1 MQESDTDL
9 EGDSRI
15 WYHQLALFFP
25 CLFDELHIR
34 FEARHVADAYHWHI
48 ELLKPCRKAER
59 GVVAVS
65 AYVLGFIAIAECF

>member
-15 WYHQLALFFP
+15 WHHQLAPFFP

-34 FEARHVADAYHWHI
+34 FEARHVADTNHRHI
-48 ELLKPCRKAER
+48 ELLKPRCKAES
-59 GVVAVS
+59 GVVTVS
-65 AYVLGFIAIAECF
+65 TYVLGLINIAECF